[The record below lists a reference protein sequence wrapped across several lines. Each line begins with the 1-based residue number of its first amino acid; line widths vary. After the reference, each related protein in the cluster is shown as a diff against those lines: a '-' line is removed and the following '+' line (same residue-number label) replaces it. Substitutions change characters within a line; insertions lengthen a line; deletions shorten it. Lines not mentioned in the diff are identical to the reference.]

1 MVDLA
6 GAEDVAQLRREVDE
20 LKRRINSPRVRLL
33 VENWVIEENTNGD
46 LTMRNK
52 VTGTVHTFDKD

>member
-1 MVDLA
+1 VVDLA

-20 LKRRINSPRVRLL
+20 LKRRINAPRVRLL
-33 VENWVIEENTNGD
+33 VENWVIEENENGD

-52 VTGTVHTFDKD
+52 VTGMVHTFSK